1 MAQEYQT
8 IIIGA
13 GPAGLIAGR
22 HLKNAL
28 VLDKKKEI
36 GKPVQCGEGISR
48 NALKL
53 QGIKPD
59 DLWISCK
66 IHKTERTMPNGKAI
80 GKFHKETMG
89 YVIDREKF
97 EKYLARDV
105 KAEIKLDTKVI
116 DLKFENNL
124 WEVVAESGEV
134 FKAKYII
141 GADGPSSIVRRKA
154 FPENQNKMKFV
165 PAVEYLIKTEKEL
178 DMKTIK
184 IYFDN
189 KKYNHGYAWI
199 FPKSK
204 NTANVGI
211 GSIGNFSKEF
221 DEFLKNVIKKN
232 YGNYNILE
240 NRSGTI
246 PVANISQCEI
256 YRDGAFL
263 VGDAAGLADPIF
275 KGGMSQ
281 AMTSGKIAAECI
293 LENNPDSYEAK
304 IKAMPFADKKLSEA
318 GELFYN
324 LDNKVLDELGEVFEN
339 KELSYIQTL
348 HGALKILLNSVF
360 LRNIKKF
367 LVLFLVWRRTKD
379 YI

>member
-1 MAQEYQT
+1 MQEYQT

-36 GKPVQCGEGISR
+36 GRPVQCGEGISR
-48 NALKL
+48 NALKM
-53 QGIKPD
+53 QGIEPD

-66 IHKTERTMPNGKAI
+66 IHKMERIMPNGRAI

-116 DLKFENNL
+116 NLKFENNL
-124 WEVVAESGEV
+124 WEVVAENGGV

-141 GADGPSSIVRRKA
+141 GADGPSSIVRRKV

-178 DMKTIK
+178 DIKTIK

-246 PVANISQCEI
+246 PVANISQCKI

-293 LENNPDSYEAK
+293 LENNPDSYKAK
-304 IKAMPFADKKLSEA
+304 VKAMPFADKKLSEA
-318 GELFYN
+318 GELFYSLN
-324 LDNKVLDELGEVFEN
+324 NKVLDGLGEVFEN
-339 KELSYIQTL
+339 KSSSYFKNLYVTAEFIYKYRSQINF
-348 HGALKILLNSVF
+348 LKAFKSFSVW
-360 LRNIKKF
+360 KK
-367 LVLFLVWRRTKD
+367 RRG
-379 YI
+379 YLW